1 MMYEKC
7 RDILLREC
15 ELIQNAGVIQ
25 EKIRQSVLDR
35 KWADFQEH
43 INEMNNIE
51 NNIAGLENERE
62 QLFTAFDA
70 LTNHNN
76 FSATYDPKRRFYAMA
91 SLLPEN
97 QRNELTE
104 IYRSLRLEAMKL
116 RIANEVLMT
125 YLVHVK
131 STIKEFFDLAFP
143 ERAAKV
149 YTNQG
154 ILPAQDMR
162 SLVVNQS
169 F

>member
-1 MMYEKC
+1 MIYEKC

-15 ELIQNAGVIQ
+15 ELVQKASVIQ
-25 EKIRQSVLDR
+25 ENIRLCVIDR
-35 KWADFQEH
+35 KWGEFQVN

-51 NNIAGLENERE
+51 NGLANLENERE
-62 QLFTAFDA
+62 QLFLAFDA
-70 LTNHNN
+70 LANYNKIAATN
-76 FSATYDPKRRFYAMA
+76 DPKRRFYAMA
-91 SLLPEN
+91 SILPEN

-154 ILPAQDMR
+154 THPAQDMR
-162 SLVVNQS
+162 SMVLNHT